1 MKKPF
6 LALVFVAS
14 ALVLASC
21 NQQPD
26 NSAQVKAL
34 EDRIR
39 QLEDQEKQLQLQTE
53 QDKLAADRAA
63 LEADRQK
70 LREQQNAL
78 VQATPTSK
86 PYTASADSS
95 SEGSARPADY
105 QDDSGPK
112 VSQRPDTD
120 SYNLFYDRLQPEG
133 RWFEDDTYGYVWQP
147 GIAERDDNWR
157 PYTDGHWAYTD
168 RGWTWV
174 SNEDF
179 GWATYHYGRWTRVRG
194 VGWIWVPGNTWAPA
208 WVSWRQ
214 TDRDDYVGWAP
225 LPPECDPTP
234 GVKVEAWVDNYY
246 GIGPAAYVFLKTA
259 DLVRPT
265 YREAILPPQQS
276 LTVITQTRNVT
287 NITYNNKIVNSFGPQ
302 YQQLAQATNNRLE
315 RYQINYQQQT
325 QPNANFKTVV
335 AGNQLQV
342 VAPAPQL
349 QPRATIQPQSARQI
363 QHAQVERGWQNLD
376 PAKAQQIKEAFQ
388 KSAPPIPK
396 ALPPQPAPP
405 PKPVIAVLAR
415 KTGQSA
421 AAVPQPQRA
430 ATLPNDNQIAVERAK
445 IEAEKAQ
452 LELQRQALLTGQK
465 PANPPAQQNQKPN
478 LPGQPNQPQQAEQQQ
493 KEQALKSQQQAEAEK
508 AKQLEAQKAQQAE
521 QARLQQETQLKLQ
534 AEQQQREQALRQ
546 QQQAE
551 AEKARQ
557 LEAQKAQQAEQARLQ
572 QETQL
577 KLQAEQQQR
586 EQAVRQQQQAEAEKA
601 RQLEAQK
608 AQQAEQARLQQETQL
623 KLQAEQQQRE
633 RAVRQQQQAEAEKA
647 RQLEAQRA
655 QQAEQARLQQETQ
668 QKLQAE
674 QQQREQ
680 ALRQQQQRAEA
691 EKAKPPE
698 KKPPEEKKK
707 KEEKT
712 PSPGQQ

>member
-6 LALVFVAS
+6 LT
-14 ALVLASC
+14 LVLATSTFALVSC
-21 NQQPD
+21 NQTPD
-26 NSAQVKAL
+26 NSGQVKAL

-39 QLEDQEKQLQLQTE
+39 QLEDQEKQLQLQAQ

-63 LEADRQK
+63 LEAEKQQ
-70 LREQQNAL
+70 LREQQNAI

-95 SEGSARPADY
+95 SEGSTRSADY
-105 QDDSGPK
+105 RDDLGPK
-112 VSQRPDTD
+112 ASQRPDTD

-168 RGWTWV
+168 RGWTWL

-194 VGWIWVPGNTWAPA
+194 IGWIWVPGNTWAPA

-214 TDRDDYVGWAP
+214 TDRNDYVGWAP
-225 LPPECDPTP
+225 LPPECDPAP

-246 GIGPAAYVFLKTA
+246 GIGPAAYVFLKIA

-287 NITYNNKIVNSFGPQ
+287 NITYNNNIVNSFGPQ

-325 QPNANFKTVV
+325 QPNGNFKTVI

-363 QHAQVERGWQNLD
+363 QHAQVERGWQNMD

-388 KSAPPIPK
+388 KTAPPIPK

-405 PKPVIAVLAR
+405 PKPMIAVSAR
-415 KTGQSA
+415 KTGQTA
-421 AAVPQPQRA
+421 AAVPQPQK
-430 ATLPNDNQIAVERAK
+430 ATTVLNDSQIAAERAK

-452 LELQRQALLTGQK
+452 LEQQRQALLTGQR
-465 PANPPAQQNQKPN
+465 PANPPSQHNQKPN
-478 LPGQPNQPQQAEQQQ
+478 LPSQPNQPQQAEQQQ
-493 KEQALKSQQQAEAEK
+493 K
-508 AKQLEAQKAQQAE
+508 
-521 QARLQQETQLKLQ
+521 
-534 AEQQQREQALRQ
+534 EQALRQ

-557 LEAQKAQQAEQARLQ
+557 LEAQKAQQVEQARLQ
-572 QETQL
+572 QQS
-577 KLQAEQQQR
+577 
-586 EQAVRQQQQAEAEKA
+586 
-601 RQLEAQK
+601 
-608 AQQAEQARLQQETQL
+608 
-623 KLQAEQQQRE
+623 
-633 RAVRQQQQAEAEKA
+633 
-647 RQLEAQRA
+647 
-655 QQAEQARLQQETQ
+655 Q

-698 KKPPEEKKK
+698 KKSPEEKKK

-712 PSPGQQ
+712 PSPGQQQ